1 MQITIKNAN
10 RSQKRYAES
19 VVKFCASKLMSK
31 RLGNALEIHLSFIPG
46 LAETHN
52 ENGACIWE
60 DDNLPSENLLLRL
73 IKILVYVEH

>member
-1 MQITIKNAN
+1 MQIIIKNAN

-60 DDNLPSENLLLRL
+60 DDNRPSENLLLRL
-73 IKILVYVEH
+73 IKTLVYVEH